1 MVERHAKL
9 LRKTRIFA
17 LIVILSSVAGNSL
30 LSVGLRQHGSLVG
43 KPALAYVL
51 ALLHPYVAVGVA
63 LLIVWMIAHMMLLSW
78 ADLSYVLPV
87 TSMGYV
93 LTAVVGRVFLH
104 ENVSWTRWAGV
115 AVIVAGFTLVS
126 RTPPSSRP
134 RPIMAQ
140 AEQKEL
146 VHG

>member
-1 MVERHAKL
+1 MERHAQL
-9 LRKTRIFA
+9 VRKTRIFA
-17 LIVILSSVAGNSL
+17 LIVIVTNVLGNSL
-30 LSVGLRQHGSLVG
+30 LSLGLKENGSLVG
-43 KPALAYVL
+43 KPALAYIA
-51 ALLHPYVAVGVA
+51 ALLNPQVAAGVG

-93 LTAVVGRVFLH
+93 MTAIVGRVFLH

-126 RTPPSSRP
+126 RTPPSSKP
-134 RPIMAQ
+134 RPPA
-140 AEQKEL
+140 AREPEKEL

>member
-1 MVERHAKL
+1 MERQATL
-9 LRKTRIFA
+9 VRKTRIFA
-17 LIVILSSVAGNSL
+17 LIVIVTNVLGNSL
-30 LSVGLRQHGSLVG
+30 LSLGLKENGSLVG
-43 KPALAYVL
+43 KPALAYIAAML
-51 ALLHPYVAVGVA
+51 DPLVAAGVG

-93 LTAVVGRVFLH
+93 MTAVVGRVFLH

-126 RTPPSSRP
+126 RTPPSSKP
-134 RPIMAQ
+134 RPPAVP
-140 AEQKEL
+140 EPQKEL

>member
-1 MVERHAKL
+1 MERHAKL

-17 LIVILSSVAGNSL
+17 LIVILTNVLGNCL
-30 LSVGLRQHGSLVG
+30 LSVGLRENGSLVG
-43 KPALAYVL
+43 KPALAYLLAMLDPFVAAGVVL
-51 ALLHPYVAVGVA
+51 LT
-63 LLIVWMIAHMMLLSW
+63 VWMIAHMMLLSW

-93 LTAVVGRVFLH
+93 MTAVVGRVFLH

-126 RTPPSSRP
+126 RTPPSSKPRP
-134 RPIMAQ
+134 RAVS
-140 AEQKEL
+140 EQEKAL